1 MKQLLLENP
10 RRRHRIRRN
19 SFGVRTPLSPLFPNG
34 GDFDALFGNRKRRK
48 TRKGRKSGKTK
59 TQRKRKTARRRR
71 SLRKNPVVR
80 RKYTKMK
87 IRKNRGGRSVRGFVG
102 QFTNRENL
110 SLAGGVILAPVVT
123 GQILKAV
130 TLPTIGSAAVSTAI
144 YNLVIPGIGALVTS
158 KFSPG
163 LAKGMIIGGL
173 AQAIRGFLPASLKPA
188 GRYLGEYLDP
198 ARSMGAYIAPQRMG
212 NYSGNASVPAAF
224 NAWAK

>member
-1 MKQLLLENP
+1 
-10 RRRHRIRRN
+10 
-19 SFGVRTPLSPLFPNG
+19 
-34 GDFDALFGNRKRRK
+34 
-48 TRKGRKSGKTK
+48 
-59 TQRKRKTARRRR
+59 
-71 SLRKNPVVR
+71 
-80 RKYTKMK
+80 MK

>member
-10 RRRHRIRRN
+10 HRSLRLRRN

-34 GDFDALFGNRKRRK
+34 AGYDDLFRNRKKR
-48 TRKGRKSGKTK
+48 RKGRKSGKTK
-59 TQRKRKTARRRR
+59 TKRRRKTARRRR
-71 SLRKNPVVR
+71 SLRKNPVTR
-80 RKYTKMK
+80 RKYKKMK
-87 IRKNRGGRSVRGFVG
+87 IRKNRSRRSVRGFVG

-123 GQILKAV
+123 GQIMKAI
-130 TLPTIGSAAVSTAI
+130 TLPTIGSAAVSSAV
-144 YNLVIPGIGALVTS
+144 YNLLIPGIGALVTNR
-158 KFSPG
+158 FSPG

-212 NYSGNASVPAAF
+212 NYMGNASVPAAF